1 MITTT
6 RQFLVRFVPGD
17 WKITCILFF
26 SVVNGEQ
33 ITLTSVSLIHFEGD
47 LPDDF
52 IARTS
57 LTELKTKQDLIQ
69 FLNYKKSD
77 SEVSTLIEEGLSYVN
92 IDAVIEVL
100 SDLENS
106 LVVEEEVIDEDSG
119 DKMLVVLY
127 D

>member
-1 MITTT
+1 MTTTT

-33 ITLTSVSLIHFEGD
+33 ITLTSVSLVHFEGD
-47 LPDDF
+47 LPADF
-52 IARTS
+52 IARTH
-57 LTELKTKQDLIQ
+57 LIELKTKQDLIQ

-77 SEVSTLIEEGLSYVN
+77 SNISTLIEEGLSYIN

-106 LVVEEEVIDEDSG
+106 LVVEEEVVDENSG
-119 DKMLVVLY
+119 DKIMVLLY

>member
-1 MITTT
+1 MTTTT
-6 RQFLVRFVPGD
+6 RQFLVRFVPED

-26 SVVNGEQ
+26 SVINGEQ
-33 ITLTSVSLIHFEGD
+33 ITLTSVSLVHFEGD

-52 IARTS
+52 IARTR
-57 LTELKTKQDLIQ
+57 LTELNTKQDLIQ

-77 SEVSTLIEEGLSYVN
+77 SEVNTLLEEGLSYIN

-106 LVVEEEVIDEDSG
+106 LVVEEEVVDEDSG
-119 DKMLVVLY
+119 DKMMVVLY